1 MTCLSG
7 WDIIELAMS
16 GLTFYQP
23 VKNRR
28 ITTMSEIQNIDK
40 NLATTAK
47 INDQEIEFFSVR
59 NEPFTIYGLICGK

>member
-1 MTCLSG
+1 
-7 WDIIELAMS
+7 
-16 GLTFYQP
+16 
-23 VKNRR
+23 
-28 ITTMSEIQNIDK
+28 MSEIQNIDK